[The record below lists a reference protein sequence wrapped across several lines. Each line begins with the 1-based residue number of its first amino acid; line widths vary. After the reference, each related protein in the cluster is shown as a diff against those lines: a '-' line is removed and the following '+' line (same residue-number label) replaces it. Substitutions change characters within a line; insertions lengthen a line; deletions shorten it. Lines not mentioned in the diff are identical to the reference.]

1 MFKKIFIGLIVI
13 AILAFAGLSFYVST
27 IDWNQH
33 KAKIANQIEDLTGK
47 RVVFEG
53 DVDLSFFPRPY
64 LSAKNIK
71 IYNQTGE
78 NTVTPLA
85 VIKEMVTD
93 LSLGPLLK
101 GNFEID
107 NMTLQDA
114 NILAEFM
121 KDGRLNWYSEIS
133 DSQRDNLNNVEVA
146 LNSVMLK
153 NATVEIVNEG
163 LGIDITLQ
171 NLNAEVTAQ
180 SLYGPYR
187 IDGNFIKD
195 NNPAGFALNLG
206 TLSESFGT
214 SLNLVLTHPTTESY
228 ARFDGQMLSNNSEV
242 EGEFTVES
250 QNPAKFLNELTN
262 QVIIPLEFNYPFQG
276 SVNLKVNP
284 QQVELAGLVVKYGDV
299 TAGAGNVLIP
309 LVPLKG
315 QDRRK
320 VELTFDFT
328 NLDLMPVA
336 GVLQQLVQKYDH
348 GKTPFTPE
356 FDYDLTANVKAVK
369 AFYNEEEIRNFNFSL
384 ELVNDI
390 FSVKNLSGL
399 LPGDTDI
406 SIAGDVFENDK
417 VLSYDFKLNGI
428 SQDLFKFLSWIDLK
442 PETYAP
448 STYRGAQIST
458 RVSGTL
464 NQIKISPLTFSID
477 NNQANGMVGIIRDK
491 RTQLFVALQ
500 SEKVNFDN
508 YLPQFTDEEQKL
520 SFIEKVKLS
529 LNRLSFMNKYDIHF
543 ESKLNVGIYNK
554 TPFENLEINFDSKD
568 EVIDIHKLHV
578 DEIAD
583 STIDLKGKLANLG
596 SNPSVEN
603 MKYELSTDKFSSF
616 KNSFNIPLPQWPLF
630 QNAQKIR
637 ANGILTGNTD
647 MVTIKAVTNV
657 DDSFFKS
664 VYTGKLFNQN
674 NQLNFRGK
682 LEFNTEF
689 VKFVNALGLN
699 YRPRNFASAVFTFKG
714 IVSGNPDN
722 WSAQDINSYIS
733 SNNFQGFANV
743 EMREGRPVIKTE
755 LSTNRFEFDRL
766 IYNPGRQNVRVL
778 SKTERNV
785 PFLAKPQPENVNID
799 YEFYKSFDLS
809 GKFKAKVLNYE
820 TDEFM
825 NAAASIEIKN
835 GIISVQG
842 FQAEYGATIG
852 ERAPVTAGFEID
864 INNDPRIK
872 GFAQVDAYQ
881 LENFGGN
888 KYNVEK
894 GILKARLDFD
904 APAHSQMAF
913 FEGLGGK
920 LSFDVVN
927 ARVKGWNLKL
937 PETDLAKRDTSEGLY
952 EMLRDSLESG
962 TTDFDL
968 IGSEIELKKGDYT
981 LKNTLFS
988 NDYATVEANGKGN
1001 LKNWDGDIAFTLTY
1015 EKLKEKI
1022 MPLHFDWKGNLAD
1035 PTLKVDVSALKDKYD
1050 SHWAQIAKEK
1060 QDAENAR
1067 IAALQSAMAEAQ
1079 EIVVDLTETVEKDIR
1094 PLIDQYKPKSH
1105 NAEIK
1110 SVYDSNLM
1118 QLIDIHNQLLAMAE
1132 KAKEDYTMEEVNEMK
1147 VRLETLEP
1155 LLTEILRRVNENI
1168 KADTV
1173 LHAGDEYK
1181 KIMNIYDNSR
1191 EKAANYQKTLTA
1203 YAMRLLQLNSLV
1215 LLDRD
1220 PRVLDYKNGI
1230 ETSMRSIED
1239 IRGQA
1244 GAAREAIE
1252 DAKSQEE
1259 IDVKYKV
1266 LQELRQKSEKALEEL
1281 NTQMEGLFSYA
1292 QSLVRE
1298 EEAHGRR
1305 LSDKP
1310 STPVQETLPSE
1321 QPRVE
1326 TPDLIVEEKNAPSAD
1341 TQQPQTSDRRTEA
1354 DLPETPVVVEP
1365 ETLIKPLEENNNDVV
1380 TYSSR
1385 AVVSGSVRKSKSSN
1399 TTLQDGSGNS
1409 GSGLLRPIQGQ
1420 SGYVGGTIQRK
1431 NKK

>member
-1 MFKKIFIGLIVI
+1 MFKKIFIGLIVL
-13 AILAFAGLSFYVST
+13 AVLAFAGLSFYVST
-27 IDWNQH
+27 IDWNLH
-33 KAKIANQIEDLTGK
+33 KAKIAAQIEDLTGK
-47 RVVFEG
+47 RVVFDG

-93 LSLGPLLK
+93 LSLGPLLN

-114 NILAEFM
+114 NILVEFM

-153 NATVEIVNEG
+153 NATVEIVNPG
-163 LGIDITLQ
+163 LGIDVTLQ

-214 SLNLVLTHPTTESY
+214 TLNLVLTHPTTESY
-228 ARFDGQMLSNNSEV
+228 ACFDGQMLSNNSEV

-262 QVIIPLEFNYPFQG
+262 QIIMPLEFNYPFQG

-284 QQVELAGLVVKYGDV
+284 QQVDLSGLVVKYGDI

-315 QDRRK
+315 QERRK
-320 VELTFDFT
+320 VEFTFDFT

-336 GVLQQLVQKYDH
+336 GVLKQFIQKYDH
-348 GKTPFTPE
+348 AKTPFMPE

-369 AFYNEEEIRNFNFSL
+369 AFYNDEEIRNFNFSL

-399 LPGDTDI
+399 LPGDTDVTV
-406 SIAGDVFENDK
+406 AGDVFENDK
-417 VLSYDFKLNGI
+417 VLSYDLKLNAV
-428 SQDLFKFLSWIDLK
+428 SQDLFKFLTWVDLK

-448 STYRGAQIST
+448 STYRGSQVST
-458 RVSGTL
+458 RLSGTL
-464 NQIKISPLTFSID
+464 NQIKIAPLTFSID
-477 NNQANGMVGIIRDK
+477 NNQASGMIGIIRDK
-491 RTQLFVALQ
+491 RTQLFVVLN

-508 YLPQFTDEEQKL
+508 YLPQLTDEEQKL
-520 SFIEKVKLS
+520 SFIEKVKLT

-568 EVIDIHKLHV
+568 EVVQINKLHI
-578 DEIAD
+578 DEIAA
-583 STIDLKGKLANLG
+583 STIDLTGKLSGLGAN
-596 SNPSVEN
+596 PAVEN
-603 MKYELSTDKFSSF
+603 MKYDFKTDKFSSF
-616 KNSFNIPLPQWPLF
+616 RNSFDIPLPQWPLF

-637 ANGILTGNTD
+637 ASGILTGNTD

-674 NQLNFRGK
+674 NNLNFRGR

-689 VKFVNALGLN
+689 VKFINSLGFN

-722 WSAQDINSYIS
+722 WSAQEINSYVS
-733 SNNFQGFANV
+733 SNNFEGSANV
-743 EMREGRPVIKTE
+743 EIREGRPVIKAE

-778 SKTERNV
+778 SKTERDV

-799 YEFYKSFDLS
+799 YELYKTFDLS
-809 GKFKAKVLNYE
+809 GKFQAKVLNYE
-820 TDEFM
+820 TETFS
-825 NAAASIEIKN
+825 NASATVEIKN
-835 GIISVQG
+835 GVIGVRG
-842 FQAEYGATIG
+842 FQAEYGADIG
-852 ERAPVTAGFEID
+852 ERSPVSASFEID
-864 INNDPRIK
+864 ATNDPRVK
-872 GFAQVDAYQ
+872 GFAQISSYQ

-894 GILKARLDFD
+894 GTLKARLDFD

-913 FEGLGGK
+913 FESLSGK
-920 LSFDVVN
+920 LSFDVEN
-927 ARVKGWNLKL
+927 ALVKGWNLKR
-937 PETDLAKRDTSEGLY
+937 PEADLSKRDTSDGLF

-962 TTDFDL
+962 TTEFDL

-988 NDYATVEANGKGN
+988 NNYATVEANGKGN

-1015 EKLKEKI
+1015 EQLKDKI

-1035 PTLKVDVSALKDKYD
+1035 PTLKVDVSELKNKYD

-1067 IAALQSAMAEAQ
+1067 IEALQNAMAQAQ

-1094 PLIDQYKPKSH
+1094 PLIDKHKPQSHDAEVKS
-1105 NAEIK
+1105 I
-1110 SVYDSNLM
+1110 YDSNLM
-1118 QLIDIHNQLLAMAE
+1118 QLIDIHNQLLAMAD
-1132 KAKEDYTMEEVNEMK
+1132 KAKQDYTMDDVNDMN

-1168 KADTV
+1168 KTDTV
-1173 LHAGDEYK
+1173 RHAGDEYK
-1181 KIMNIYDNSR
+1181 NIINIYDNSR
-1191 EKAANYQKTLTA
+1191 DKSVNYQKTLTA
-1203 YAMRLLQLNSLV
+1203 YAMRLLQLKSLV

-1230 ETSMRSIED
+1230 ETSMREIED
-1239 IRGQA
+1239 LRGQSRS
-1244 GAAREAIE
+1244 AREAIE
-1252 DAKSQEE
+1252 DSDSLDE

-1266 LQELRQKSEKALEEL
+1266 LQELHQKSERALEEL
-1281 NTQMEGLFSYA
+1281 NSEMEGLFDYA
-1292 QSLVRE
+1292 QKLVRE
-1298 EEAHGRR
+1298 EESRGKR
-1305 LSDKP
+1305 L
-1310 STPVQETLPSE
+1310 PVQPAED
-1321 QPRVE
+1321 Q
-1326 TPDLIVEEKNAPSAD
+1326 NAPSAAD
-1341 TQQPQTSDRRTEA
+1341 REPEIPAPVAEENKAQPV
-1354 DLPETPVVVEP
+1354 ETPSSANTDVEP
-1365 ETLIKPLEENNNDVV
+1365 VAEPVVIAEPEALIKPLEENSGDLV

-1385 AVVSGSVRKSKSSN
+1385 AVLSGRVNKSKPRALQTPNGSN
-1399 TTLQDGSGNS
+1399 NS
-1409 GSGLLRPIQGQ
+1409 GGSLLRPIQGDTGLV
-1420 SGYVGGTIQRK
+1420 SGTIQRK
-1431 NKK
+1431 NK